1 MDRSRQRRASTRHE
15 IPAGWTTTYRV
26 VHPPDQIGPNQIG
39 WREAR
44 LVDLTPNSVAIEP
57 SGLAPDEELAGTVE
71 INIVAPGQRPTG
83 VLLRGELR
91 HATSSPAG
99 TVRVG
104 LSFRGLDTRKT
115 AFLDLLD
122 QLSAAHEAPAPAR

>member
-26 VHPPDQIGPNQIG
+26 VRSPNQIG

-44 LVDLTPNSVAIEP
+44 LVDLTPDSVAIEP

-99 TVRVG
+99 PVRVG

-122 QLSAAHEAPAPAR
+122 QLSAAHGAPAPAR